1 MTSISSADGAL
12 TSIMLATDPKIVE
25 KDIKGKYFD
34 VGPLAG
40 KFVYGYSY
48 EAEEKLSEFARD
60 EAMGKSLWEWSGLA
74 LAKALSTS

>member
-1 MTSISSADGAL
+1 MTSISSAYGAL
-12 TSIMLATDPKIVE
+12 TSIMLATDPEIVE

-48 EAEEKLSEFARD
+48 EAEEKLSELARD
-60 EAMGKSLWEWSGLA
+60 ETMGETLWEWSGIA
-74 LAKALSTS
+74 LRKALGGN